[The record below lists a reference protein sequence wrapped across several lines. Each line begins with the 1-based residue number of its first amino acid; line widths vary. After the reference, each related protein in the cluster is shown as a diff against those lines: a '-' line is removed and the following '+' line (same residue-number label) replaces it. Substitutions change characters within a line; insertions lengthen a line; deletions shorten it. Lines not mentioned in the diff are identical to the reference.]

1 MLAATL
7 AGGFLAVGLLLAVAA
22 VRGVPAD
29 LDAPSLPRRRS
40 SRPRISRRT
49 ALLLVAGLV
58 AGMVGWLITGW
69 VLLVLAGPAAVVVVP
84 ALLSG
89 RDAAERIARVEAMS
103 EWTRSLAGVLTVG
116 VGLEQALV
124 ASQRSAP
131 PAIAPEVGRLVA
143 RLHARWPAED
153 AIRAFA
159 DDLDDATGDLIAAN
173 LLLAAR
179 RRGAGL
185 SAVLETLADSVAAE
199 VRGRRQV
206 EADRA
211 KPRAAARWTTIISAA
226 VLTILA
232 LTGTYT
238 DPYRT
243 PLGQVILVVLLGGYV
258 AVLVWMNRMA
268 RGTPPPRLLSQD
280 RPHASASTSRPGVVT
295 RALTRVEGT
304 S

>member
-1 MLAATL
+1 MATAAL
-7 AGGFLAVGLLLAVAA
+7 AGGFLAVAVVLAVAA
-22 VRGVPAD
+22 VRGVPIGEGSA
-29 LDAPSLPRRRS
+29 DAPRRAAR
-40 SRPRISRRT
+40 RHRVSRRT
-49 ALLLVAGLV
+49 GLLLILGLV
-58 AGMVGWLITGW
+58 AGVAGWMVTGW
-69 VLLVLAGPAAVVVVP
+69 VLLVPAGPAVVAGVP

-89 RDAAERIARVEAMS
+89 RDAADRIVRVEAMA

-143 RLHARWPAED
+143 RLHARWPAEA

-159 DDLDDATGDLIAAN
+159 DDLDDATGDLIAAT

-185 SAVLETLADSVAAE
+185 SAVLESLADSVAAE

-211 KPRAAARWTTIISAA
+211 KPRATARWITIISGG
-226 VLTILA
+226 VLAILA

-238 DPYRT
+238 EPYRT
-243 PLGQVILVVLLGGYV
+243 PLGQTILAVLLVTYL

-268 RGTPPPRLLSQD
+268 RGTQPPRLLGV
-280 RPHASASTSRPGVVT
+280 PTHASAPVSRPVPVS
-295 RALTRVEGT
+295 RAREA

>member
-7 AGGFLAVGLLLAVAA
+7 AGGFLAVGLVLAVAA
-22 VRGVPAD
+22 VRGVPVD
-29 LDAPSLPRRRS
+29 QNVPSLPRDPARHA
-40 SRPRISRRT
+40 RISRRT
-49 ALLLVAGLV
+49 ALLLAAGLA
-58 AGMVGWLITGW
+58 AGVLGWLITGW
-69 VLLVLAGPAAVVVVP
+69 VLLILAGPAAVVVVP
-84 ALLSG
+84 TLLSG
-89 RDAAERIARVEAMS
+89 REAADRIARVEAMS

-116 VGLEQALV
+116 LGLKQALE

-143 RLHARWPAED
+143 RLHARWPTEA

-159 DDLDDATGDLIAAN
+159 DDLNDATGDLIAAN

-179 RRGAGL
+179 RPGAGL
-185 SAVLETLADSVAAE
+185 SAILESLADSVAAE

-243 PLGQVILVVLLGGYV
+243 PLGQVILVVLLAGYV

-268 RGTPPPRLLSQD
+268 RGKQPPRLLARGHQ
-280 RPHASASTSRPGVVT
+280 HASSPAHRPAAVT
-295 RALTRVEGT
+295 RAREA